1 MRQRA
6 TLPRPSDRSTI
17 AATGLSFQVRNGD
30 WASPRCHC
38 RRKSLILGK
47 TRRQPGNRRTDAK
60 KTNTIKPVTTTLHAV
75 DKPLPCF
82 QTESD
87 DLRSLVLVSSTPYDA
102 STSSL
107 SNTCSTCDLSFL
119 EGTRSPHLGDGFPL
133 RCFQRLSDPEVA
145 NQPRPWRDD
154 WHTRVPSTP
163 VLSY

>member
-1 MRQRA
+1 MLLSRGLP
-6 TLPRPSDRSTI
+6 TEVPSPRPGLASRFGMETGRLPGAI
-17 AATGLSFQVRNGD
+17 AAANLQFSE
-30 WASPRCHC
+30 
-38 RRKSLILGK
+38 K